1 VSTRDAHHRL
11 GYGGAV
17 LLALAALDRTPYALV
32 EAIARAARRAGARE
46 VTWLRRDGAQ
56 PSALDVAEPE
66 GAIVSVGPQVMRL
79 GASDRQPLYVVAAD
93 APPPSLAEVTAP
105 GAVVVLLDAPPERRV
120 VDGRTCLGLGPSGG
134 GPGDP
139 HGRLWLLR
147 LDEDEVPALQPLAVA
162 WDLARLARRARE
174 DDARSALRR
183 YLEPAP
189 QRPTPRDARDASLL
203 VGVLAPSIAA
213 VFHAAS
219 GPWPEGSPDDPHAPD
234 VRHVHQLR
242 VATRRLRAALAV
254 AEPAL
259 SARRAKR
266 ARLELRALGRALGP
280 RRAADVCL
288 ADVVALRAERAE
300 EAALTP
306 RDPAEDRVF
315 ARAIELLTR
324 RRRRTTRLLR
334 AAHPEERGLEEG
346 LALLGA
352 VMEPRPGAPTL
363 EVAARAALHAR
374 WAALFAALPALDP
387 PIHDEALHA
396 LRIRAKQLRYT
407 LELLEP
413 FVPDLAPAET
423 AKAIKHLQDALGK
436 LHDHGELVA
445 HLLGPRAT
453 RGEDSA
459 ALDALRARLL
469 EREHTLRERALVV
482 GRDLA
487 RRLAASPPE
496 V

>member
-1 VSTRDAHHRL
+1 
-11 GYGGAV
+11 V

-32 EAIARAARRAGARE
+32 EAITRAARRAGARD
-46 VTWLRRDGAQ
+46 VTWLRRDGAT
-56 PSALDVAEPE
+56 PGPLDVAEPD
-66 GAIVSVGPQVMRL
+66 GTIVSVGPQVMRL
-79 GASDRQPLYVVAAD
+79 GTSERQPLYVVAAD
-93 APPPSLAEVTAP
+93 APPPSLADVTAP

-147 LDEDEVPALQPLAVA
+147 LDEDQFPALQPLAVA
-162 WDLARLARRARE
+162 WDLGRLARRARE

-189 QRPTPRDARDASLL
+189 PRDTPREARDATLL

-219 GPWPEGSPDDPHAPD
+219 GPWPEGAPDDVEAPD

-259 SARRAKR
+259 SPRRAKR

-288 ADVVALRAERAE
+288 ADVLALRAERAAE
-300 EAALTP
+300 GVERS
-306 RDPAEDRVF
+306 RDPAEDRVL
-315 ARAIELLTR
+315 ARAVELLAR
-324 RRRRTTRLLR
+324 RRRRTTRLAR
-334 AAHPEERGLEEG
+334 AAHPPERGLEEG
-346 LALLGA
+346 LTLLGA
-352 VMEPRPGAPTL
+352 LMEPRPGAPTL

-374 WAALFAALPALDP
+374 WAAFFDALVALDP
-387 PIHDEALHA
+387 PIHDEALHG

-413 FVPDLAPAET
+413 LMPELAPSAT
-423 AKAIKHLQDALGK
+423 TKAIKQLQDALGK

-445 HLLGPRAT
+445 HVLGPRAT
-453 RGEDSA
+453 RGEDPA
-459 ALDALRARLL
+459 AVDSLRAHLL
-469 EREHTLRERALVV
+469 EREHTLRERALAV
-482 GRDLA
+482 GRELA
-487 RRLAASPPE
+487 RRLAEAPPH